1 MLKLMQRLA
10 CLSLLFAAL
19 LTSFGCALR
28 PTLPADYRRSDFVA
42 EIAWQWGE
50 LPLLAR
56 ATGRGATD
64 ETDARLLSLEL
75 LEPPTLG
82 GILLTEEN
90 GALTVTCH
98 GVSADASFFTPLW
111 QKAKALTRTGKLT
124 PIAHTEE
131 WGEPL
136 LYAELRS
143 EAEPWEFYLDPH
155 SGAPRRI
162 RNGDWELEIRSFTPT
177 PNTQKG

>member
-1 MLKLMQRLA
+1 MLKLMQRLS
-10 CLSLLFAAL
+10 CLSLLFAML
-19 LTSFGCALR
+19 LTSSACSLR
-28 PTLPADYRRSDFVA
+28 PTIPADYRRSDFVA
-42 EIAWQWGE
+42 ELAWRSGE
-50 LPLLAR
+50 LHLLAR
-56 ATGRGATD
+56 ATVKGATED
-64 ETDARLLSLEL
+64 TGAILLSLEL
-75 LEPPTLG
+75 LEPPTLS
-82 GILLTEEN
+82 GIQLTEEE

-98 GVSADASFFTPLW
+98 GVSADAAFFSPLW

-143 EAEPWEFYLDPH
+143 ETEPWEFYLDPH

-162 RNGDWELEIRSFTPT
+162 RNGTWELEIRSFTPAPST
-177 PNTQKG
+177 